1 MSVENRFDWT
11 KWREEPGHWKEKLTI
26 EDIWIEED
34 RWMNL
39 AKFTTDRGLA
49 AVTNRGSPFDLL
61 GGNQQETSPSASPR
75 VASRPTPKTENP
87 ASENRVRGAQL
98 TNRRVY
104 QAQRILTTV
113 TEAMGQ
119 LEELLPQIEWTKQDS
134 PVEDET
140 ASVVAENLTA
150 ENLASVV
157 DQLIQAQQGVDQLQD
172 QFEETTSGCWMAHL
186 PRSKTEEP
194 ANFPLIRE
202 MDLAEQTQKRI
213 RQQIADDSS
222 LAVQAQAD
230 HISTQIGLLL
240 S

>member
-1 MSVENRFDWT
+1 
-11 KWREEPGHWKEKLTI
+11 
-26 EDIWIEED
+26 
-34 RWMNL
+34 MNL

-61 GGNQQETSPSASPR
+61 EGDHQETPRSSRPR
-75 VASRPTPKTENP
+75 VVPLTTPERERLV
-87 ASENRVRGAQL
+87 SENRVREAQL

-104 QAQRILTTV
+104 QAQQILTTV

-134 PVEDET
+134 PVEGG
-140 ASVVAENLTA
+140 AAPVVAENLTA
-150 ENLASVV
+150 ENLISVV

-172 QFEETTSGCWMAHL
+172 QFEETTSDWMAHL
-186 PRSKTEEP
+186 PRSKTEGQD
-194 ANFPLIRE
+194 NFPLIRE
-202 MDLAEQTQKRI
+202 KGLAEQTHKRI

-222 LAVQAQAD
+222 LAVQAQTD
-230 HISTQIGLLL
+230 HISTQTGLLL